1 MVGSCREGGE
11 RRGRREGRRKG
22 EGDGD
27 ASNHCWVGSMVLPV
41 DLIKTLDNKTE
52 LDNLPD
58 LRDIVASRVN
68 FRSCQAVIQGSDGC
82 GERE

>member
-1 MVGSCREGGE
+1 
-11 RRGRREGRRKG
+11 
-22 EGDGD
+22 
-27 ASNHCWVGSMVLPV
+27 MVLPV

-68 FRSCQAVIQGSDGC
+68 FRSRQAVIQGSDGC